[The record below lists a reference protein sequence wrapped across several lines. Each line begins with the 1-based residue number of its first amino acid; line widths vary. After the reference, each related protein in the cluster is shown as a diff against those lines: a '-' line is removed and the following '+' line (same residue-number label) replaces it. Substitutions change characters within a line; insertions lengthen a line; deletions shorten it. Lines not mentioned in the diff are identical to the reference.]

1 MATYDYDYFVIGA
14 GSGGVRSSRIAA
26 THLGASGKVAVAEHA
41 PLGGTCV
48 NVGCVP
54 KKLMTYGA
62 HFLHDVHDAQAYGW
76 DIPQPPQLQWSRFIE
91 NKNKE
96 ILRLNGIYGGLLSR
110 AGVEIRKGKA
120 SFVDAHTVAVEEE
133 DGVKTYTAKTIL
145 IAVGG
150 WPFVPEIP
158 GKELG
163 ITSNEAFYL
172 KELPKRA
179 LIVGGG
185 YIAVEFAAIF
195 SGYGSKVSLVYRG
208 ENWLRGFDDD
218 LRSHLKVEYD
228 TQGIAVRFNTNVTAL
243 AKTETGIAATLSDG
257 TVEEYDVVMFATGR
271 NPRTDGLNCDKAG
284 VKLDKSGAVI
294 VDEGMQT
301 STENIYAIG
310 DVIDRI
316 ALTPIALA
324 EGHCLADTLFAGKP
338 RKVDYSDVPT
348 AVFSNPPM
356 GTVGPTEAAAREQ
369 YGDVHIYKTSFRGMK
384 HTLTKREEKTLMKLI
399 VHPET
404 DKVLAVHMCG
414 DAAPEIMQL
423 AGVAIKAGA
432 TKAHFDSTIGVHP
445 TAAEEFVTMRSR
457 V

>member
-1 MATYDYDYFVIGA
+1 MRQCWLCAQEADDVWC
-14 GSGGVRSSRIAA
+14 S
-26 THLGASGKVAVAEHA
+26 L
-41 PLGGTCV
+41 
-48 NVGCVP
+48 
-54 KKLMTYGA
+54 
-62 HFLHDVHDAQAYGW
+62 LHDVEDARAYGW
-76 DIPQPPQLQWSRFIE
+76 DLPEAPQLQWSRFIE
-91 NKNKE
+91 NKNNE
-96 ILRLNGIYGGLLSR
+96 ILRLNGIYTGILTR
-110 AGVEIRKGKA
+110 AGVQILQGKG
-120 SFVDAHTVAVEEE
+120 SFVDAHTVAVEGE
-133 DGVKTYTAKTIL
+133 GGTKNYTAKTIL

-158 GKELG
+158 GKELA

-172 KELPKRA
+172 KELPKRV

-208 ENWLRGFDDD
+208 ENWLRGFDND
-218 LRSHLKVEYD
+218 LRTHLKTEYD
-228 TQGIAVRFNTNVTAL
+228 TQGIGVRFNTNVTAL
-243 AKTETGIAATLSDG
+243 AKTASGIAATLTDG
-257 TVEEYDVVMFATGR
+257 SVEEYDVVMFATGR
-271 NPRTDGLNCDKAG
+271 KPRTETLNCDKAG
-284 VKLDKSGAVI
+284 VKLDDKGAVV
-294 VDEGMQT
+294 VDEAMKT
-301 STENIYAIG
+301 SSDNVYAIG

-324 EGHCLADTLFAGKP
+324 EGHCLADTLFGGKP

-348 AVFSNPPM
+348 AVFSNPPI
-356 GTVGPTEAAAREQ
+356 GTVGPTEEEARKQ
-369 YGDVHIYKTSFRGMK
+369 YGDVHIYRTSFRGMK

-404 DKVLAVHMCG
+404 DKVLSVHMCG

-432 TKAHFDSTIGVHP
+432 TKAHFDSTIGIHP